1 MFLNE
6 QLEIVGH
13 RHFIIRVPV
22 FWGLL
27 IVKKFHIMHNFFF
40 SSGYY
45 LCLYAIKVIWHF
57 ISPSHKKERLQALFN
72 IH

>member
-40 SSGYY
+40 
-45 LCLYAIKVIWHF
+45 LLDIICVLVM
-57 ISPSHKKERLQALFN
+57 Q
-72 IH
+72 